1 MPRTDSDM
9 PDTALP
15 VDPRFVHPYPP
26 VCPEAKQ
33 RLYVLPNNG
42 SGGSNGGGNRNKHG
56 GFAFTLFCCFCCC
69 IVLFC
74 IVLYCIVGFSGF
86 LYIRKALLINGENW
100 MFGFGFSVFLFVC
113 FFRRVFCFKTCFF
126 DSSSSRLLGA
136 FLCLPMLF
144 ISYFS
149 MQINFIPYL
158 CTLKQRE
165 SELNY
170 RYWKYSSQGS
180 AF

>member
-1 MPRTDSDM
+1 MSERRATDCGA
-9 PDTALP
+9 PGCIHPTAGLRGPERRAINLFVISLP
-15 VDPRFVHPYPP
+15 GMASAAAVSCFFCY
-26 VCPEAKQ
+26 C
-33 RLYVLPNNG
+33 YVLY
-42 SGGSNGGGNRNKHG
+42 
-56 GFAFTLFCCFCCC
+56 
-69 IVLFC
+69 C

-86 LYIRKALLINGENW
+86 LYIRKALLISGENW
-100 MFGFGFSVFLFVC
+100 MFGFGFSAFLFVC
-113 FFRRVFCFKTCFF
+113 FFRRVFCFKTCLF

>member
-1 MPRTDSDM
+1 MAS
-9 PDTALP
+9 AAA
-15 VDPRFVHPYPP
+15 VSCFFCY
-26 VCPEAKQ
+26 C
-33 RLYVLPNNG
+33 YVLY
-42 SGGSNGGGNRNKHG
+42 
-56 GFAFTLFCCFCCC
+56 
-69 IVLFC
+69 C

-86 LYIRKALLINGENW
+86 LYIRKALLISGENW
-100 MFGFGFSVFLFVC
+100 AFGFGFSAFFSCAFSGGFSVLKRVSSIARQVVFWGLFFASQC
-113 FFRRVFCFKTCFF
+113 F
-126 DSSSSRLLGA
+126 
-136 FLCLPMLF
+136 F

-180 AF
+180 AFRPNFYGRSCLRF

>member
-1 MPRTDSDM
+1 MNKSVTFSR
-9 PDTALP
+9 
-15 VDPRFVHPYPP
+15 PP
-26 VCPEAKQ
+26 GCLCRSAGLQIAERRAAYIRPPGYGAGAPGYKSFCDKFTGDGI
-33 RLYVLPNNG
+33 G
-42 SGGSNGGGNRNKHG
+42 SGGI
-56 GFAFTLFCCFCCC
+56 FCYCY
-69 IVLFC
+69 VLYC

-100 MFGFGFSVFLFVC
+100 MFGFGFSAFLFVC